1 MAEKATSLP
10 ALPDP
15 TTTAVTVLVE
25 RCAMV
30 AEWAAEQTDTQVLD
44 EARKWLAALEVY
56 LARKGQAGPAQ
67 TAGRLTEARIGELL
81 RKFDRDRT
89 LGHDERS
96 QFRQMAEHRAAWQ
109 AGLPLSRR
117 AVMRKV
123 RRVIE
128 AEKAAAAPPVV
139 EHAAGQTYRTI
150 VIDPPWDPTDEGDVD
165 QMGRAQPLYATM
177 PIDKVR
183 AMPVPDLADPD
194 GCHLYL
200 WITNRSLPKGFG
212 LLEAWG
218 FRYVTVLTWCKPS
231 IGIGNYFR
239 NNTEHVLFGI
249 RGRLPL
255 LVQDVGTWFQAPR
268 GPRHSAKPDDFYS
281 LVARCSPS
289 PRLDV
294 FGRGERDGFAVWGSE
309 MAA

>member
-1 MAEKATSLP
+1 
-10 ALPDP
+10 
-15 TTTAVTVLVE
+15 
-25 RCAMV
+25 
-30 AEWAAEQTDTQVLD
+30 
-44 EARKWLAALEVY
+44 
-56 LARKGQAGPAQ
+56 
-67 TAGRLTEARIGELL
+67 
-81 RKFDRDRT
+81 
-89 LGHDERS
+89 
-96 QFRQMAEHRAAWQ
+96 
-109 AGLPLSRR
+109 
-117 AVMRKV
+117 MRKV